1 MRLLAGTV
9 VSSRHLHCAT
19 VVRPSEDAC
28 QVLHEDQLAVVKYS
42 APFKPRAERLT
53 PGQLV
58 AIASTPEGSQVVV
71 WRWFDAVV
79 LEDSAGRVLLW
90 EPAHGE
96 VLAQPR
102 NSRQG
107 YRPGSRAYLSA
118 GLPGADWWVAGP
130 VGPAENAEV
139 ELDEVH
145 QFYTRHDLWRRLS
158 GRPPA

>member
-1 MRLLAGTV
+1 VRLLAGTV

-19 VVRPSEDAC
+19 VVRPSEGGC

-79 LEDSAGRVLLW
+79 LEDSGGPGSPVGAGTRRGSGTAAQLAAAIPAGEPGLLI
-90 EPAHGE
+90 
-96 VLAQPR
+96 
-102 NSRQG
+102 SRFAG
-107 YRPGSRAYLSA
+107 GRLVGGRPGRSCRERRGRA
-118 GLPGADWWVAGP
+118 
-130 VGPAENAEV
+130 
-139 ELDEVH
+139 
-145 QFYTRHDLWRRLS
+145 
-158 GRPPA
+158 

>member
-1 MRLLAGTV
+1 MSDRERRRASKELRV
-9 VSSRHLHCAT
+9 AT
-19 VVRPSEDAC
+19 VIRANEDGC
-28 QVLHEDQLAVVKYS
+28 EVFGKEGLAVVKYS

-58 AIASTPEGSQVVV
+58 AIARTQDGSEVVV

-79 LEDSAGRVLLW
+79 LGGSEAQIRLW

-96 VLAQPR
+96 VLAEPR
-102 NSRQG
+102 DPQRR
-107 YRPGSRAYLSA
+107 YPLGSRAYLSA

-130 VGPAENAEV
+130 VHAGGEAEV

-145 QFYTRHDLWRRLS
+145 EFYTDHDLWGAL
-158 GRPPA
+158 